1 MILIYVF
8 SLMLKGQ
15 LVALQELEETFH
27 QIIRSRVLK
36 NVWSLRPFGFYWNF
50 VKNNYLHFL
59 HFLIIWY
66 AVDERFADG
75 KVNGVEHFL
84 DDNGFVHSM
93 DQRAMDVKNVKKE
106 SGSTAVPCQNHIH
119 SRLQYLESELS
130 SVLSSLRSQKDTV
143 VSLKVFNIFSAC
155 NGLLWGHNFIMISL
169 MLNITRICST
179 FNIVF

>member
-1 MILIYVF
+1 M
-8 SLMLKGQ
+8 
-15 LVALQELEETFH
+15 
-27 QIIRSRVLK
+27 
-36 NVWSLRPFGFYWNF
+36 
-50 VKNNYLHFL
+50 
-59 HFLIIWY
+59 
-66 AVDERFADG
+66 
-75 KVNGVEHFL
+75 EHFL

-155 NGLLWGHNFIMISL
+155 NGLL
-169 MLNITRICST
+169 
-179 FNIVF
+179 